1 MYIPTIFMEIK
12 AVGFIFTILGVL
24 IAGAVVGF
32 VVSRKVFKRYLEKNP
47 PVNENMIRAM
57 MSQMGRKPSE
67 KDINRVI
74 NRMNQHSPEQKA
86 KTQTEEEKVKSKKF
100 IR

>member
-1 MYIPTIFMEIK
+1 MEWY
-12 AVGFIFTILGVL
+12 LVL
-24 IAGAVVGF
+24 IIGIVCLLVGAVVSFF
-32 VVSRKVFKRYLEKNP
+32 VTRHIFNKQLEKNP
-47 PVNENMIRAM
+47 PINREMIRAM
-57 MSQMGRKPSE
+57 FMEMGRKPSE

>member
-1 MYIPTIFMEIK
+1 MEISIF
-12 AVGFIFTILGVL
+12 GFVLSLLGVL
-24 IAGAVVGF
+24 LVGAIVGF

-67 KDINRVI
+67 KQVKQV
-74 NRMNQHSPEQKA
+74 MNAMNNA
-86 KTQTEEEKVKSKKF
+86 K
-100 IR
+100 